1 MDSLP
6 YIISWVFG
14 GVLTTTA
21 HAGIIY
27 HVHLWNNYDVYMKV
41 SPYKKSP
48 YFRLFLLCPGLS
60 SPIGREEWEV
70 EWLWYTILSWLHCI
84 HIPL

>member
-1 MDSLP
+1 
-6 YIISWVFG
+6 
-14 GVLTTTA
+14 
-21 HAGIIY
+21 
-27 HVHLWNNYDVYMKV
+27 MKV